1 MKKLEFPNLE
11 FRIKWAAHSLP
22 MLVFSEP
29 GKDNNDDVR
38 IIMNKRDL
46 HNIRREISEFIKFY
60 EEDFSPENLD
70 RSLTADDFD
79 DYI

>member
-11 FRIKWAAHSLP
+11 FRVRWAAHSLP
-22 MLVFSEP
+22 VLIFSTP
-29 GKDNNDDVR
+29 GEEEDTR

-70 RSLTADDFD
+70 RSLTPDDFD
-79 DYI
+79 DYV